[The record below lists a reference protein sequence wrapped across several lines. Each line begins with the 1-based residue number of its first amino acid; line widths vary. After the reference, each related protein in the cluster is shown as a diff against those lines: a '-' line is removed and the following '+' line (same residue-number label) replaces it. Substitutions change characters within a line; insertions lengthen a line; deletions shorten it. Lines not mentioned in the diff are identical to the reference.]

1 LPDYFCDRL
10 RIRVINDGKRTDV
23 IGLLGPL
30 QRYARWHGTRAGSVA
45 ETWNGLDESAHKLSS
60 SGETEE
66 LVDEADFACHSR
78 RRQHVMATTDH
89 PHHLEVLG
97 RRTCRFHALE
107 AAGRPDYTLER
118 SMIRLDDVVKYSDV
132 QCATTPGSS
141 TSICRRRMALGYD
154 TSLSVVIDAGGQSL
168 IVSTALCKER

>member
-30 QRYARWHGTRAGSVA
+30 RRYARWHGTRAGSVA
-45 ETWNGLDESAHKLSS
+45 ETWNGLDESTHTFSS
-60 SGETEE
+60 NGETEE
-66 LVDEADFACHSR
+66 LVDEADFACHTK
-78 RRQHVMATTDH
+78 RRQHILATTDH
-89 PHHLEVLG
+89 QHHLEALD
-97 RRTCRFHALE
+97 RRTCRFNALG

-141 TSICRRRMALGYD
+141 PSFCTRRMALGYD
-154 TSLSVVIDAGGQSL
+154 ASLSVVIDAGGQSL
-168 IVSTALCKER
+168 IVFTALRKER